1 MQVREGGWVWVHAR
15 RLTVGQPR
23 RVRAGP
29 DFGKYPEIRS
39 PDPMSRSCARSY
51 AEAVSFTKIDHWS
64 ILVKEMRAMGA
75 MLVKMA
81 VLLK

>member
-1 MQVREGGWVWVHAR
+1 MGACSAADGGAASP
-15 RLTVGQPR
+15 GPG
-23 RVRAGP
+23 RAGFRKKSGDP
-29 DFGKYPEIRS
+29 IF
-39 PDPMSRSCARSY
+39 DPMSRSCA
-51 AEAVSFTKIDHWS
+51 EPVSFTKIDHWS

>member
-1 MQVREGGWVWVHAR
+1 MLGGR
-15 RLTVGQPR
+15 RWGSL
-23 RVRAGP
+23 AGSGP
-29 DFGKYPEIRS
+29 GRISENILD
-39 PDPMSRSCARSY
+39 PDPDPNARSW

>member
-1 MQVREGGWVWVHAR
+1 MNIMTH
-15 RLTVGQPR
+15 RLL
-23 RVRAGP
+23 
-29 DFGKYPEIRS
+29 I
-39 PDPMSRSCARSY
+39 SY
-51 AEAVSFTKIDHWS
+51 LKIDHWS

>member
-1 MQVREGGWVWVHAR
+1 MLGGR
-15 RLTVGQPR
+15 RWGSLAGSGPGRISEKIR
-23 RVRAGP
+23 RS
-29 DFGKYPEIRS
+29 E
-39 PDPMSRSCARSY
+39 ARSY